1 MKNIFKFGLFLIMSF
16 VLVTNIRAATNPYSQ
31 TGSYGTNC
39 TWYAWKMAYEKGKV
53 TLPGWGNAKQWY
65 NEAKNDGYKV
75 GKAPKANSI
84 VVWGNW
90 TEFGHV
96 GYVEKVEGKSIYV
109 WDSTGPCLDKE
120 DPEFIECMANSIN
133 EDTDKICY
141 QNAKRIACEYDINDQ
156 DYVITGFIYLDE
168 IPKKENTLSNNS
180 SDKNEKPTVVT
191 KSNNNNLSNIEIS
204 VGNINFDKNIL
215 EYNVEV
221 LNDVDIITI
230 NATKEDE
237 KATIEGIGEY
247 ELNVGL
253 NEFKLLV
260 TAEDNSKKEY
270 IIKVTRKE
278 PEVKEEIEEDK
289 QEKIVENIEEA
300 NENNSKIKNYIM
312 ASLLIIISVV
322 VLILILKK
330 KRV

>member
-96 GYVEKVEGKSIYV
+96 GYVEKIEGENIYV
-109 WDSTGPCLDKE
+109 WDSTGPCIDKE
-120 DPEFIECMANSIN
+120 DPEFIECMSNSTN

-141 QNAKRIACEYDINDQ
+141 QNAKRIACEYNINSQ
-156 DYVITGFIYLDE
+156 DYIITGFIYLDE
-168 IPKKENTLSNNS
+168 IPKKENTSSNNTS
-180 SDKNEKPTVVT
+180 NKEEKPVTIT
-191 KSNNNNLSNIEIS
+191 KSNNNNLSNIELDI
-204 VGNINFDKNIL
+204 GNINFNKDIL
-215 EYNVEV
+215 EYNIEV
-221 LNDVDIITI
+221 LNDVDSFTI

-237 KATIEGIGEY
+237 KANIEGIGKH

-253 NEFKLLV
+253 NEFRLVV

-278 PEVKEEIEEDK
+278 SEIIEK
-289 QEKIVENIEEA
+289 QESIVQSEEND
-300 NENNSKIKNYIM
+300 NEDNSKIKNYIM

>member
-96 GYVEKVEGKSIYV
+96 GYVEKIEGENIYV
-109 WDSTGPCLDKE
+109 WDSTGPCIDKE
-120 DPEFIECMANSIN
+120 DPEFIECMSNSTN

-141 QNAKRIACEYDINDQ
+141 QNAKRIACEYNINDQ

-168 IPKKENTLSNNS
+168 IPKKENTSSNNS

>member
-1 MKNIFKFGLFLIMSF
+1 MKNIFKFWLFLIMSF
-16 VLVTNIRAATNPYSQ
+16 IFIDNVKAATNPYSQ

-75 GKAPKANSI
+75 GKTPKANSI

-90 TEFGHV
+90 AEFGHV
-96 GYVEKVEGKSIYV
+96 GYVEKIEGENIYV
-109 WDSTGPCLDKE
+109 WDSTGPCIDKE
-120 DPEFIECMANSIN
+120 DPEFIECMSNSTN

-141 QNAKRIACEYDINDQ
+141 QNAKRIACEYNINSQ
-156 DYVITGFIYLDE
+156 DYIITGFIYLDE
-168 IPKKENTLSNNS
+168 IPKKENTSSNNTS
-180 SDKNEKPTVVT
+180 NKEEKPVTIT
-191 KSNNNNLSNIEIS
+191 KSNNNNLSNIELDI
-204 VGNINFDKNIL
+204 GNINFNKDIL
-215 EYNVEV
+215 EYNIEV
-221 LNDVDIITI
+221 LNDVNSFTI

-237 KATIEGIGEY
+237 KANIEGIGKH

-253 NEFKLLV
+253 NEFRLVV

-278 PEVKEEIEEDK
+278 SEIIEK
-289 QEKIVENIEEA
+289 QESIVQSEEND
-300 NENNSKIKNYIM
+300 NEDNSKIKNYIM
-312 ASLLIIISVV
+312 ASLLIIISLV

>member
-96 GYVEKVEGKSIYV
+96 GYVEKIEGENIYV
-109 WDSTGPCLDKE
+109 WDSTGPCIDRE
-120 DPEFIECMANSIN
+120 DPEFIECMSNSTN

-141 QNAKRIACEYDINDQ
+141 QNAKRIACEYNINSQ
-156 DYVITGFIYLDE
+156 DYIITGFIYLDE
-168 IPKKENTLSNNS
+168 IPKKENTSSNNTS
-180 SDKNEKPTVVT
+180 NKEEKPVTIT
-191 KSNNNNLSNIEIS
+191 KSNNNNLSNIELDI
-204 VGNINFDKNIL
+204 GNINFNKDIL
-215 EYNVEV
+215 EYNIEV
-221 LNDVDIITI
+221 LNDVDSFTI

-237 KATIEGIGEY
+237 KANIEGIGKH

-253 NEFKLLV
+253 NEFRLVV

-278 PEVKEEIEEDK
+278 SEIIEK
-289 QEKIVENIEEA
+289 QESIVQSEEND
-300 NENNSKIKNYIM
+300 NEDNSKIKNYIM
-312 ASLLIIISVV
+312 ASLLIIISLV

>member
-75 GKAPKANSI
+75 GKTPKDNSI

-90 TEFGHV
+90 TNYGHV
-96 GYVEKVEGKSIYV
+96 GYVEKVEGESIYV
-109 WDSTGPCLDKE
+109 WDSTGPCIDRE
-120 DPEFIECMANSIN
+120 DPEFVECMSNSTN

-141 QNAKRIACEYDINDQ
+141 QKAKRIACEYDINDQ

-168 IPKKENTLSNNS
+168 IPKKENTSSNNS

>member
-1 MKNIFKFGLFLIMSF
+1 
-16 VLVTNIRAATNPYSQ
+16 
-31 TGSYGTNC
+31 
-39 TWYAWKMAYEKGKV
+39 MAYEKGKV

-96 GYVEKVEGKSIYV
+96 GYVEKIEGENIYV
-109 WDSTGPCLDKE
+109 WDSTGPCIDRE
-120 DPEFIECMANSIN
+120 DPEFIECMSNSTN

-141 QNAKRIACEYDINDQ
+141 QNAKRIACEYNINSQ
-156 DYVITGFIYLDE
+156 DYIITGFIYLDE
-168 IPKKENTLSNNS
+168 IPKKENTSSNNTS
-180 SDKNEKPTVVT
+180 NKEEKPVTIT
-191 KSNNNNLSNIEIS
+191 KSNNNNLSNIELDI
-204 VGNINFDKNIL
+204 GNINFNKDIL
-215 EYNVEV
+215 EYNIEV
-221 LNDVDIITI
+221 LNDVDSFTI

-237 KATIEGIGEY
+237 KANIEGIGKH

-253 NEFKLLV
+253 NEFRLVV

-278 PEVKEEIEEDK
+278 SEIIEK
-289 QEKIVENIEEA
+289 QESIVQSEEND

>member
-96 GYVEKVEGKSIYV
+96 GYVEKIEGENIYV
-109 WDSTGPCLDKE
+109 WDSTGPCIDKE
-120 DPEFIECMANSIN
+120 EPEFIECMSNSTN

-141 QNAKRIACEYDINDQ
+141 QNAKRIACEYNINSQ
-156 DYVITGFIYLDE
+156 DYIITGFIYLDE
-168 IPKKENTLSNNS
+168 IPKKENTSSNNTS
-180 SDKNEKPTVVT
+180 NKEEKPVTIT
-191 KSNNNNLSNIEIS
+191 KSNNNNLSNIELDI
-204 VGNINFDKNIL
+204 GNINFNKDIL
-215 EYNVEV
+215 EYNIEV
-221 LNDVDIITI
+221 LNDVDSFTI

-237 KATIEGIGEY
+237 KANIEGIGKH

-253 NEFKLLV
+253 NEFRLVV

-278 PEVKEEIEEDK
+278 SEIIEK
-289 QEKIVENIEEA
+289 QESIVQSEEND
-300 NENNSKIKNYIM
+300 NEDNSKIKNYIM

>member
-1 MKNIFKFGLFLIMSF
+1 MKNIFRLGLFLIISF
-16 VLVTNIRAATNPYSQ
+16 VLINSIKAATNPYAQS
-31 TGSYGTNC
+31 GSYGTNC

-53 TLPGWGNAKQWY
+53 ALPGWGNAKTWY

-75 GKAPKANSI
+75 GKTPKANSI
-84 VVWGNW
+84 VVWSNW
-90 TEFGHV
+90 TEYGHV

-168 IPKKENTLSNNS
+168 IPKKENTSSNNS

-300 NENNSKIKNYIM
+300 NENNSKINIYAIVIPLV
-312 ASLLIIISVV
+312 AILVIIIYFIS
-322 VLILILKK
+322 KK
-330 KRV
+330 KGK

>member
-96 GYVEKVEGKSIYV
+96 GYVEKIEGENIYV
-109 WDSTGPCLDKE
+109 WDSTGPCIDKE
-120 DPEFIECMANSIN
+120 EPEFIECMSNSTN

-141 QNAKRIACEYDINDQ
+141 QNAKRIACEYNINSQ
-156 DYVITGFIYLDE
+156 DYIITGFIYLDE
-168 IPKKENTLSNNS
+168 IPKKENTSSNNTS
-180 SDKNEKPTVVT
+180 NKEEKPVTIT
-191 KSNNNNLSNIEIS
+191 KSNNNNLSNIELDI
-204 VGNINFDKNIL
+204 GNINFNKDIL
-215 EYNVEV
+215 EYNIEV
-221 LNDVDIITI
+221 LNDVDSFTI
-230 NATKEDE
+230 NATKEDTQ
-237 KATIEGIGEY
+237 ASIEGLGKY

-253 NEFKLLV
+253 NEFRLVV

-278 PEVKEEIEEDK
+278 AEIIEK
-289 QEKIVENIEEA
+289 QESIVQSEEND
-300 NENNSKIKNYIM
+300 NEDNSKIKNYIM
-312 ASLLIIISVV
+312 ASLLIIISLV

>member
-96 GYVEKVEGKSIYV
+96 GYVEKIEGENIYV
-109 WDSTGPCLDKE
+109 WDSTGPCIDKE
-120 DPEFIECMANSIN
+120 DPEFIKCMSNSTN

-141 QNAKRIACEYDINDQ
+141 QNAKRIACEYNINSQ
-156 DYVITGFIYLDE
+156 DYIITGFIYLDE
-168 IPKKENTLSNNS
+168 IPKKENTSSNNTS
-180 SDKNEKPTVVT
+180 NKEEKPVTIT
-191 KSNNNNLSNIEIS
+191 KSNNNNLSNIELDI
-204 VGNINFDKNIL
+204 GNINFNKDIL
-215 EYNVEV
+215 EYNIEV
-221 LNDVDIITI
+221 LNDVDSFTI

-237 KATIEGIGEY
+237 KANIEGIGKH

-253 NEFKLLV
+253 NEFRLVV

-278 PEVKEEIEEDK
+278 SEIIEK
-289 QEKIVENIEEA
+289 QESIVQSEEND
-300 NENNSKIKNYIM
+300 NEDNSKIKNYIM

>member
-16 VLVTNIRAATNPYSQ
+16 VLVINIRAATNPYSQ

-96 GYVEKVEGKSIYV
+96 GYVEKIEGENIYV
-109 WDSTGPCLDKE
+109 WDSTGPCIDRE
-120 DPEFIECMANSIN
+120 DPEFIECMSNSTN

-141 QNAKRIACEYDINDQ
+141 QNAKRIACEYNINSQ
-156 DYVITGFIYLDE
+156 DYIITGFIYLDE
-168 IPKKENTLSNNS
+168 IPKKENTSSNNTS
-180 SDKNEKPTVVT
+180 NKEEKPVTIT
-191 KSNNNNLSNIEIS
+191 KSNNNNLSNIELDI
-204 VGNINFDKNIL
+204 GNINFNKDIL
-215 EYNVEV
+215 EYNIEV
-221 LNDVDIITI
+221 LNDVDSFTI

-237 KATIEGIGEY
+237 KANIEGIGKH

-253 NEFKLLV
+253 NEFRLVV

-278 PEVKEEIEEDK
+278 AEIIEKQESIVQIEEND
-289 QEKIVENIEEA
+289 
-300 NENNSKIKNYIM
+300 NEDNSKIKNYIM